1 MGAFW
6 LVGEWLVAWL
16 VVGWLVVDWW
26 LVAWLV
32 GWLVGWFV
40 GCMYSFLN
48 LPNLFLFLFRAD
60 SVACVKRQGLR
71 HLENSVFAVF
81 IPVLNV
87 FF

>member
-16 VVGWLVVDWW
+16 VVGWLVGW
-26 LVAWLV
+26 LVS
-32 GWLVGWFV
+32 GWLVGGFV